1 MKHYPD
7 VDEHVV
13 DLWRMIGYAAK
24 YGNQP
29 LPALMSSSSSDL
41 VAFNNG
47 VMYWIEKENESSNRG
62 GSGG

>member
-7 VDEHVV
+7 TDEHTL

-29 LPALMSSSSSDL
+29 LPALMASSSAAL
-41 VAFNNG
+41 IQFNSG
-47 VMYWIEKENESSNRG
+47 VMYWIEKENESIKRG
-62 GSGG
+62 GSGV